1 MKTTDRLHYFDIL
14 KGMAIFL
21 VVMGHVLTMCI
32 REIDRALLFKII
44 GQVHMPLF
52 FFISGYF
59 TYKASSTP
67 RLSRR
72 FSQLIIPGIVVGLI
86 WMLYF
91 PHSGLQSPLVMTFE
105 GMWCTPFKNGYWFT
119 ITLFEI
125 IAVFA
130 AITFAVRRSDSFRS
144 MLLTALCVWILLI
157 TVQMTFSH
165 LMIFRLMSL
174 ELVAAYFPAFMTGVL
189 ARRSNGRFTESCL
202 DPKIY
207 TVALVA
213 SGLLLYIQ
221 MYPWEFSRLHPLI
234 FTVTAPAL
242 HIALAIVS
250 IALVKPWSERALAPD
265 GAAGERRVA
274 MIWEYIGKNS
284 LAVYLLHYFF
294 LFPMPW
300 LREPLR
306 EMALDIVPAFTVAF
320 IAASLIVS
328 MTLLANYIISRSP
341 ILARLLTGK
350 S

>member
-32 REIDRALLFKII
+32 RDIDRTLLFKII

-59 TYKASSTP
+59 TYKAATTP
-67 RLSRR
+67 RIGRR
-72 FSQLIIPGIVVGLI
+72 FTQLIIPGIAVGLL

-125 IAVFA
+125 IAIYA
-130 AITFAVRRSDSFRS
+130 AITLILRRSDFFRS
-144 MLLTALCVWILLI
+144 MLLTALCVWIILVALQLTLGDLL
-157 TVQMTFSH
+157 
-165 LMIFRLMSL
+165 IFRLMSL
-174 ELVAAYFPAFMTGVL
+174 ELVAAYFPAFMAGVL
-189 ARRSNGRFTESCL
+189 ARRSDGCFIESCL
-202 DPKIY
+202 NPKVY
-207 TVALVA
+207 TTALLAAGV
-213 SGLLLYIQ
+213 LLYIQ
-221 MYPWEFSRLHPLI
+221 MYPWEFSRFHPLV
-234 FTVTAPAL
+234 FTVSAPAL
-242 HIALAIVS
+242 HIALAIVG
-250 IALVKPWSERALAPD
+250 IALVKPWSECALAPD
-265 GAAGERRVA
+265 GTAGERKVA
-274 MIWEYIGKNS
+274 MTWEYIGKNS

-306 EMALDIVPAFTVAF
+306 EMGLDIVPAFTVAF
-320 IAASLIVS
+320 IAASLIVA

-341 ILARLLTGK
+341 VLARLLTGK